1 MRKAL
6 IAALAVS
13 FFTGCSSIPMAQA
26 PQDNVDKQYM
36 AAIEQAAKRYGTQV
50 VWVNLPQKRPTSTQ

>member
-13 FFTGCSSIPMAQA
+13 FIPGCSSVSMTQA
-26 PQDNVDKQYM
+26 PQDTVDHQYI
-36 AAIEQAAKRYGTQV
+36 AAVEHAAKRYGTQV
-50 VWVNLPQKRPTSTQ
+50 VWVNLPQKRATLPQ